1 MLVSFFWR
9 CDQRGENIEMGSSS
23 SGNSV
28 MELEVGLEGGGS
40 GLKRFA
46 EIMATRGPKT
56 FSCTGFLEDFNMET
70 SLVS

>member
-1 MLVSFFWR
+1 
-9 CDQRGENIEMGSSS
+9 MGSSS